1 MIGLALLMGTCW
13 LRLGSAQNDI
23 QPRIT
28 AIFFGGAFLSF
39 MAVAYIPGYIEDQ
52 ATFFKERANGLYGPT
67 SFLVANFMI
76 GLPYLALIAVLFS
89 IIAYWLVNLWPT
101 SEGFWIFVAF
111 LFLDLLAAESLVVLV
126 SSIVPNFVLSLALV
140 AFANG
145 LWMCVN
151 GFLVPETVLNI
162 FWRSWVTKIDYQNWV
177 FRAMMW
183 NEFHLQEFKCARP
196 GECAFPPGPDG
207 VTIPGTSVL
216 KFYGYSSGTL
226 GAYAGYILAIT
237 FAYRALAWI
246 VLSMR
251 K

>member
-1 MIGLALLMGTCW
+1 MGTCW
-13 LRLGSAQNDI
+13 FRLGNSQNDI

-39 MAVAYIPGYIEDQ
+39 MAVAYIPAYIEDQ

-67 SFLVANFMI
+67 SVLIANFII
-76 GLPYLALIAVLFS
+76 GLPYLAFIAVTFS
-89 IIAYWLVNLWPT
+89 VIAYWLINLWPT
-101 SEGFWIFVAF
+101 AEGFWIFVAF
-111 LFLDLLAAESLVVLV
+111 LFLDLLAAEPLVVLV

-183 NEFHLQEFKCARP
+183 NEFNSQDF
-196 GECAFPPGPDG
+196 ECAQSGDCAYRPGPDNI
-207 VTIPGTSVL
+207 TIPGTSVL
-216 KFYGYSSGTL
+216 RFYGYSSGSL

-237 FAYRALAWI
+237 LVYRLLAWT
-246 VLSMR
+246 VLMLR